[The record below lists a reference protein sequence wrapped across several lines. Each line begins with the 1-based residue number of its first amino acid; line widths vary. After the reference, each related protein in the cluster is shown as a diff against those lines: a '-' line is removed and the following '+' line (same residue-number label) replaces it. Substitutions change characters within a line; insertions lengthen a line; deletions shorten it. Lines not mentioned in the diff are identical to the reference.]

1 MAAKNSGYASDI
13 NLINVNT
20 VVEGKITTNG
30 NIRIDGRLYGT
41 LSAEGAAV
49 VGVTGEIEGDVSVR
63 SLVSGGKMVGKV
75 IVEER
80 TVLESTCIFTGNL
93 FTKKLIVE
101 EGASF
106 DGNCTMKAGSSG
118 EISEAKAQK

>member
-30 NIRIDGRLYGT
+30 NIRIDGRLYGI
-41 LSAEGAAV
+41 LNAEGAAV
-49 VGVTGEIEGDVSVR
+49 VGVTGEIEGDISVR

-106 DGNCTMKAGSSG
+106 DGNCTMKAGSLG
-118 EISEAKAQK
+118 EIAEAKTQK